1 MTPASVNLALS
12 GETGYTRGMS
22 VSAHLSPEPER
33 RLWLI
38 LESQRL
44 LMDGADAR
52 IGGLAV
58 LCALELGLLKPAGL
72 VAAPLAAAVAA
83 TALAWLPVAR
93 LAKPLSFLEDKR
105 KARNDDNLIAPEDLV
120 KYSHGELIF
129 RLDKYLGGGITATP
143 YYEDLV
149 GRILE
154 HAWQAAR
161 KRAALKLVCV
171 LAAAGQLGLLW
182 QALR

>member
-1 MTPASVNLALS
+1 
-12 GETGYTRGMS
+12 MS

-38 LESQRL
+38 LESQRVIA
-44 LMDGADAR
+44 DTSDAR
-52 IGGLAV
+52 IAALA
-58 LCALELGLLKPAGL
+58 LICALELSLARPGGL
-72 VAAPLAAAVAA
+72 VSLPLGFAVLASS
-83 TALAWLPVAR
+83 LAWLPFAR
-93 LAKPLSFLEDKR
+93 LAKPLSFIDDPKKKPR
-105 KARNDDNLIAPEDLV
+105 SDDNLVAPEDLV

-154 HAWQAAR
+154 NAWQAAR

-171 LAAAGQLGLLW
+171 LTAAGQLGLLW
-182 QALR
+182 NALR